1 LSCVHERLA
10 FLSFLFPCVP
20 ASRCGVL

>member
-1 LSCVHERLA
+1 LSFVHERLA
-10 FLSFLFPCVP
+10 LLSFCFPCVP